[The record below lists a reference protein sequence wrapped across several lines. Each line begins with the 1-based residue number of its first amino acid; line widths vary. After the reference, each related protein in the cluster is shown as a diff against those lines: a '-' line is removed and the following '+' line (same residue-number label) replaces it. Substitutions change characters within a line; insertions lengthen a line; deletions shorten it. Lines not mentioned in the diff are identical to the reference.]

1 MWSDCDCS
9 EAGGG
14 RDSDGGGGGSSVRIT
29 SPHSTQH
36 TAITASHSPLCIF
49 MTTWLPLKNTINTSD
64 SKRRK
69 AFKTA
74 TCQTKLPKGLQPKE
88 KVLQETNDS
97 ESVQGHEPKLVNRFY
112 KRIKRI
118 GVWILSFVSSFLCG
132 AFVAFVLW

>member
-1 MWSDCDCS
+1 MDHKSKNKNIINISDIKS
-9 EAGGG
+9 
-14 RDSDGGGGGSSVRIT
+14 RNV
-29 SPHSTQH
+29 
-36 TAITASHSPLCIF
+36 
-49 MTTWLPLKNTINTSD
+49 
-64 SKRRK
+64 
-69 AFKTA
+69 FKTA